1 MARPASTTVAL
12 PRWVVA
18 LLVTACAVCLVAVAF
33 LLGRVTAPAPPAAAT
48 GTKVATGAEAAT
60 GAGASTPDDRPAPA
74 GPSEASPDALP
85 SRAPEPAEAGGQ
97 GLAPASSASAGSPA
111 GGHPD
116 AAAVANY
123 FTRMDAVAAQV
134 KAAQDPEALA
144 RNILDQTLSGNMSGI
159 EGLIGTQRTLQARMA
174 EVVPPPPCREH
185 HQRSLHLIG
194 RAIALLE
201 RTRDTVAGKNLSDL
215 AGLATEGSAI
225 EEEAKAT
232 DALANDL
239 RRAAGLPAVP

>member
-33 LLGRVTAPAPPAAAT
+33 LLGRVTAPAPPVAASGAE
-48 GTKVATGAEAAT
+48 VATGPAPTVAR
-60 GAGASTPDDRPAPA
+60 ASAPDGRPAPA
-74 GPSEASPDALP
+74 GSPEASPDALP
-85 SRAPEPAEAGGQ
+85 SRIAEPAEAGGR
-97 GLAPASSASAGSPA
+97 GLAPASSAGAGSAA

-116 AAAVANY
+116 AAAVAAY

-134 KAAQDPEALA
+134 KATQDPEALA
-144 RNILDQTLSGNMSGI
+144 RTILDQTLSGNMSGF
-159 EGLIGTQRTLQARMA
+159 EELITTQRALQARMA
-174 EVVPPPPCREH
+174 EVLPPAPCREH
-185 HQRSLHLIG
+185 HQRSLRLIG

-201 RTRDTVAGKNLSDL
+201 RTRDAVASKNPSDL
-215 AGLATEGSAI
+215 ASMATEGHAI
-225 EEEAKAT
+225 EEEARAT